1 MCSYLAYGN
10 YSTVIASTF
19 LFFFDILTESEKQEC
34 LQNRL
39 MLQFASPLREVI
51 FRALECRCISPD
63 KETRLTFTLR
73 SCISIFLFPEAPQI
87 C

>member
-1 MCSYLAYGN
+1 MCSYLVYGK

-19 LFFFDILTESEKQEC
+19 LFFFDILTESEKQER

-39 MLQFASPLREVI
+39 MFASPLRQVI
-51 FRALECRCISPD
+51 FRALECPCISSD